1 MVNNNTHYQA
11 VSSLKRAIRSKD
23 VKLIKQ
29 AVDALE
35 SVGYKYQDIYRVAL
49 AGDPDLSLG
58 EWDDLMS
65 EIDDLNSRD

>member
-1 MVNNNTHYQA
+1 MKT
-11 VSSLKRAIRSKD
+11 VSSLKKAIRIKD
-23 VKLIKQ
+23 LQLIKK

-35 SVGYKYQDIYRVAL
+35 LEGFKYKEIYRIAL

-65 EIDDLNSRD
+65 EIDDLDSRD